1 MSTSTPTTPSHS
13 TDDSRRHLRIAAEEA
28 YAPQAVID
36 EYRRLLD
43 AQGGD
48 AGFRSLWSYYLLNRT
63 VHTELFRSRI
73 TDLEDRRL
81 SDMADLGIDHQ
92 VLSLAT
98 PGVELF
104 ELPLARELAAMTNE
118 SIADAC
124 RRHPSRFSGL
134 AAVALQDI
142 DFSVKELRRA
152 VRHLGLKG
160 VIVNSHTRGEY
171 LDAPKFEEF
180 WATAAELDVPVYLH
194 PNTPS
199 DGLIGPLLDAGL
211 DGAIY
216 GFGVE
221 TGMHLIRIIFSGV
234 FDRYPNLRLVVGHLG
249 EALPFWAFR
258 VDHFH
263 RVQDGTGRYP
273 WRPSLQQPPSHYLKT
288 NIWLTTSGMA
298 WEPAIMFA
306 RQVAGAD
313 RVLYAMDYPF
323 QVAPSEVAVHEN
335 LPIEDHERR
344 TLFETTACKVFGL
357 AQPRLVEG
365 AQVRGSGHVAGC
377 GSPSAATG
385 R

>member
-1 MSTSTPTTPSHS
+1 MSSSSPSAPS
-13 TDDSRRHLRIAAEEA
+13 QPSDDGRCLRIATEEA

-43 AQGGD
+43 TQGGD

-63 VHTELFRSRI
+63 AHTDLFRSRI
-73 TDLEDRRL
+73 TDLGDRRL

-118 SIADAC
+118 YIAQAC
-124 RRHPSRFSGL
+124 RQHPAHFSGL
-134 AAVALQDI
+134 AAVALQDVE
-142 DFSVKELRRA
+142 FSVGELRRA
-152 VRHLGLKG
+152 VQELGLNG

-199 DGLIGPLLDAGL
+199 DGLIGPLLDSGL
-211 DGAIY
+211 DGAIF

-234 FDRYPNLRLVVGHLG
+234 FDRHPGLRLVVGHLG

-263 RVQDGTGRYP
+263 HIQDKTGRYP
-273 WRPSLQQPPSHYLKT
+273 WRPSLKQPPSHYLKT

-306 RQVAGAD
+306 RQVVGAD

-323 QVAPSEVAVHEN
+323 QAALSEVEVHER
-335 LPIEDHERR
+335 LPIADHEKQ
-344 TLFETTACKVFGL
+344 TLFETAARSVFGL
-357 AQPRLVEG
+357 RPDLR
-365 AQVRGSGHVAGC
+365 RS
-377 GSPSAATG
+377 
-385 R
+385 